1 MKGVSII
8 RGMKIP
14 FFVAV
19 TVALFF
25 VTTPP
30 LLAADSK
37 QSRDEMVLEDR
48 AELLENDTWIYN
60 DIEKAKAVAKAAN
73 KPLMIV
79 FRCIP

>member
-1 MKGVSII
+1 
-8 RGMKIP
+8 MKIP
-14 FFVAV
+14 FFVALAVALPFV
-19 TVALFF
+19 TVPL
-25 VTTPP
+25 

-48 AELLENDTWIYN
+48 AELIGNDTWIYN
-60 DIEKAKAVAKAAN
+60 DLEKAKAVAKAAN